1 MNQKTDIT
9 SVGNLRSMWSR
20 FCEHHWQ
27 ETWVINKNLFEGKTC
42 VDIGIWKGLLNAKAE
57 SQLNCKTKIG
67 VEPNSTHRADCK
79 RINPNIELYSSIEDL
94 PENIDT
100 DILTLHGVIYL
111 MGTQW
116 IQEMETLLSRVNC
129 KHIHIRTITN
139 NGSYEGDN
147 KIIDGREIS
156 KYNMKNYVDTCATIN
171 DIVEFLNKK
180 NYSLIDRR
188 DTNKNRTIITFEK
201 KYETN

>member
-9 SVGNLRSMWSR
+9 SVVNLRSMWSR

-27 ETWVINKNLFEGKTC
+27 ETWIIDKNLFEGKTC
-42 VDIGIWKGLLNAKAE
+42 IDIGIWKGLLNAKAE

-67 VEPNSTHRADCK
+67 VEPDSTHRADCK
-79 RINPNIELYSSIEDL
+79 KINPHIELYSSIKDL

-129 KHIHIRTITN
+129 KHIHIRHMPN
-139 NGSYEGDN
+139 NGKN
-147 KIIDGREIS
+147 TKKIDGRELT
-156 KYNMKNYVDTCATIN
+156 KYNTNEYNDTCPTNN

-180 NYSLIDRR
+180 NYSLIDR
-188 DTNKNRTIITFEK
+188 K
-201 KYETN
+201 ETNTNSTLMTFGKKI